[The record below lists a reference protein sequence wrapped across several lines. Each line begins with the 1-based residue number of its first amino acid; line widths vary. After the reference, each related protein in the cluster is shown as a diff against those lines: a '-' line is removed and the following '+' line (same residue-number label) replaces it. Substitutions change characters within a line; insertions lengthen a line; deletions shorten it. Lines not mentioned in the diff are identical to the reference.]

1 MTLRHSLI
9 ILTLVSGLVI
19 SGVNAGAQKQDP
31 TPQSNTPKTEAVQTT
46 SNPTPQETKQAAL
59 KDNPVVCKN
68 VKMEGTRLRK
78 RKVCKTKELWDAE
91 RKKMNDDLDKSR
103 RAVYTGS

>member
-1 MTLRHSLI
+1 MKHHKTILSVGVI
-9 ILTLVSGLVI
+9 GFLTLAAA
-19 SGVNAGAQKQDP
+19 NANAQKENP
-31 TPQSNTPKTEAVQTT
+31 SPQSDAPKTEAVQTPSDPT
-46 SNPTPQETKQAAL
+46 SQKTKSAEL
-59 KDNPVVCKN
+59 KDNPVICKN